1 MAIRVAINGFGRIG
15 RQILSAGIRDRRLK
29 FIAINDLSDAKT
41 LAHLLRHD
49 TTHGKFPGKVEAKGD
64 MLIVNGQKIQ
74 VFAEKDPVKL
84 PWKTLKI
91 DVVAECTG
99 IFTHREDCKKHMVAG
114 AKKVLLSAPAKD
126 TVDFMVIYGVNNREY
141 DKRKHHIISNAS
153 CTTNCVVPVSKVLDE
168 NFGIA
173 KAFLTTV
180 HAYTNTQRLLDVSHK
195 DPRRARAAAANI
207 IPTSTGAAKQMGEVL
222 HALKGKSDGLSMRVP
237 VIDGSVIDLVCV
249 TKKPVTKEALDHA
262 MKEASM
268 KGLRGVLQYSEEPLV
283 SSDIIHN
290 PHSAIYDAGATMVL
304 DRNFIKVIAW
314 YDNEWG
320 FSCRMVDVLKMMF

>member
-15 RQILSAGIRDRRLK
+15 RQILSAGIRDRKLK
-29 FIAINDLSDAKT
+29 FVATNDLSDAKT
-41 LAHLLRHD
+41 LAHLLKND
-49 TTHGKFPGKVEAKGD
+49 TTHGKFPGKVEVKGD
-64 MLIVNGQKIQ
+64 FLVINGQKIH
-74 VFAEKDPVKL
+74 VFAEKDPIKL
-84 PWKTLKI
+84 PWKDLKI
-91 DVVAECTG
+91 HVVAECTG
-99 IFTHREDCKKHMVAG
+99 RFTHKEDCKKHIIAG

-126 TVDFMVIYGVNNREY
+126 KVDFMVIYGINHRDYN
-141 DKRKHHIISNAS
+141 KRTHQIISNAS
-153 CTTNCVVPVSKVLDE
+153 CTTNCVVPIAKVIDDA
-168 NFGIA
+168 FGLQ

-207 IPTSTGAAKQMGEVL
+207 IPTTTGAARQMGEVL

-249 TKKPVTKEALDHA
+249 TKRPVTKEELDHVF
-262 MKEASM
+262 KEVSKKSM
-268 KGLRGVLQYSEEPLV
+268 KGIIEYSEEPLV

-290 PHSAIYDAGATMVL
+290 PHSAIYDSGATMVL
-304 DRNFIKVIAW
+304 DQHFIKIIAW

-320 FSCRMVDVLKMMF
+320 FSNRMVDVLKMMF

>member
-64 MLIVNGQKIQ
+64 MLIVNGQKIH
-74 VFAEKDPVKL
+74 VFAERDPVKL